1 MNFDSLLFFAFVLVV
16 APVMY
21 VLPRDRYRHIW
32 LLAASWLFY
41 GAWDV
46 RFLALFILM
55 TVASWY
61 AARLI
66 AARPPNARRGILTLA
81 IAILLGNLALF
92 KYFDFFSKS
101 FAAGAHALGFGVD
114 PVFLNVILPIGISFY
129 TFQAVSYL
137 VDVHRG
143 KLEAEPD
150 FIRYALYLGMFPH
163 VIAGP
168 IVRAVDLLPQIRA
181 PWQAPSSAEAAQA
194 LARFLWGLFKKV
206 FIADRLAATIVDP
219 VFSNPGA
226 APGGAIILAVIGF
239 GLLVYADFSGYSDM
253 AISLARLL
261 GYRFKENFHA
271 PYWAA
276 SPREF
281 WRRWHISLSEWIR
294 DYVYIPLG
302 GSRGVSPARAAV
314 NAFASMALCGLWHG
328 AAVTYVVWGAWHGLL
343 LVIGRA
349 SPAQAGR
356 AAFRPLGW
364 IATTLAV
371 YAGWAIFRAQSLGD
385 IGIMIAR
392 IGETGLSF
400 PNVGQRYLLAYLLI
414 AIVVY
419 AEQAVIDRWKSV
431 RHWISPAHAVGYHTA
446 ASLVLGFGMLLLFRP
461 EVGFRNFV
469 YFQF

>member
-16 APVMY
+16 APVTY
-21 VLPRDRYRHIW
+21 ALRSDRLRHVW

-41 GAWDV
+41 GVWDV

-55 TVASWY
+55 TVVSWQG
-61 AARLI
+61 AIWI
-66 AARPPNARRGILTLA
+66 AAGRRVLTVTIVILVA
-81 IAILLGNLALF
+81 NLALF
-92 KYFDFFSKS
+92 KYFDFFSAS
-101 FAAGAHALGFGVD
+101 FAAGARSLGFGVD
-114 PVFLNVILPIGISFY
+114 PIFLDVILPIGISFY
-129 TFQAVSYL
+129 TFQAVSYC

-181 PWQAPSSAEAAQA
+181 PWRAPSAEDVAQS

-219 VFSNPGA
+219 VFQDPAA
-226 APGGAIILAVIGF
+226 APGGAIILAVIAF
-239 GLLVYADFSGYSDM
+239 GLMIYADFSGYSDM
-253 AISLARLL
+253 AIALARLL
-261 GYRFKENFHA
+261 GYRFRENFRA

-302 GSRGVSPARAAV
+302 GSRGVSAARAAF
-314 NAFASMALCGLWHG
+314 NAFFAMVLCGLWHG
-328 AAVTYVVWGAWHGLL
+328 AAVTYVLWGAWHGLL
-343 LVIGRA
+343 LVLGRA
-349 SPAQAGR
+349 SPAQAGG
-356 AAFRPLGW
+356 AGFRPLGW
-364 IATTLAV
+364 VATTIAA
-371 YAGWAIFRAQSLGD
+371 YAGWAIFRAQSLSD
-385 IGIMIAR
+385 IGIMVAR
-392 IGETGLSF
+392 IAETGLSF
-400 PNVGQRYLLAYLLI
+400 PNVGQRYLVAFAFA
-414 AIVVY
+414 AIVLY
-419 AEQAVIDRWKSV
+419 AEQAAIDRWDAA
-431 RHWISPAHAVGYHTA
+431 RRWIAPARGIWLHTG
-446 ASLVLGFGMLLLFRP
+446 ASIVLGFAMLLFFRP